1 MKLSLEG
8 EKNICAQKTQK
19 YTSSHL
25 VLKDEAAP
33 SMLGNEV
40 APSRTSID
48 VVHRMLGWKVC
59 REVTTPV

>member
-25 VLKDEAAP
+25 VLKDEAVP

-40 APSRTSID
+40 APSWTSIN
-48 VVHRMLGWKVC
+48 VVHRMFG
-59 REVTTPV
+59 